1 MPFITLSPAY
11 CLGIAL
17 PVGLHTCTPPPVLR
31 KVSKKKDPPTSD
43 TWALIPL
50 LQGLPRIGISPGIS
64 WKEEKVR
71 ELAEQVKVIV
81 IKFMT

>member
-1 MPFITLSPAY
+1 MLFITLFPAY
-11 CLGIAL
+11 CLGIIVL
-17 PVGLHTCTPPPVLR
+17 PVGLHSSPVLR
-31 KVSKKKDPPTSD
+31 KVSKKKDPPTSA

-50 LQGLPRIGISPGIS
+50 LQGLPRIGISLGIS
-64 WKEEKVR
+64 WKEEEKAR